1 MVNIQLF
8 WTFLLTLSDEVS
20 KEVVKRQCITLN
32 TKVNNLERKIPD
44 VSNLIQTNQYNTD
57 KQNLEKKNGDVKNKI
72 PDITGLATT
81 AVFNTK
87 IGEAGNKIPG
97 VSCLANIAVLNT
109 KIGEV
114 EKKILILI
122 NQSKS
127 QIMTLK

>member
-1 MVNIQLF
+1 M
-8 WTFLLTLSDEVS
+8 
-20 KEVVKRQCITLN
+20 
-32 TKVNNLERKIPD
+32 
-44 VSNLIQTNQYNTD
+44 
-57 KQNLEKKNGDVKNKI
+57 EKKNGDVKNKI